1 MHWRRPGYAPP
12 AMQRVCEVVGNDPL
26 YEELNVE
33 IVSKSKA
40 AHTSCTCNL
49 HKHINIT
56 RYISEPRAP
65 AFATAMERNLGLIPV
80 LFFTKKKKNN
90 NCRKTILGSGSR
102 FRSSSRS
109 PVGEIAPVFVWQRVA
124 FPNVKSFPPVGIFWA
139 EHSLA
144 NINSLKVHSVR

>member
-1 MHWRRPGYAPP
+1 
-12 AMQRVCEVVGNDPL
+12 MQRVCGVVGNDPL
-26 YEELNVE
+26 DEELNVE

-49 HKHINIT
+49 HKHIYIT
-56 RYISEPRAP
+56 RYITETRAP
-65 AFATAMERNLGLIPV
+65 VCDCDGAKFGAYSGVVFHE
-80 LFFTKKKKNN
+80 KSKKKNN
-90 NCRKTILGSGSR
+90 NCKKTILGSGSR

-124 FPNVKSFPPVGIFWA
+124 FPNAKSFPPVGLFWA